1 MTERPSPPMVRRLA
15 HVIRRL
21 GLASRRRVLGLV
33 GSLTLVALLVSILS
47 VWHGVAELLDPSVPL
62 LFLVPVLLAS
72 AISGPVAG
80 AVVAWAAVLL
90 WDWYIT
96 PPLYRL
102 DPFDDP
108 RDGLA
113 LLAFL
118 AVAVLVGQLNDAARR
133 REETLRG
140 SESRWRT
147 LLAAAPIG
155 TVMVDAQGRILRVGA
170 QGRHAAVNDAYCALT
185 GYTSEELAGMEIYGL
200 LPPEQREA
208 FRHEFRRMAENV
220 RKQWEMTV
228 ITRDGERRTV
238 LANGVTVGGPEGQ
251 PERLIFVV
259 DITDRKRAEEALR
272 WANADLS
279 RANAELEQATQ
290 AKSAYLATLSHEI
303 RTPMNGVIGLT
314 SLLQDTSLTPQQR
327 EYVDAIQAS
336 GEALVTLINDILDLS
351 KIEAGQLTLEQ
362 RPLDLRRLVRE
373 VVGLF
378 AAQARERGLDLRA
391 QIDAAVP
398 EELVGDAL
406 RLRQVLANLVGNA
419 IKFTNRGAVKVR
431 VAMIA
436 QDEGGVLLRIAV
448 CDTGIGIAPEARAR
462 LFEPFAQAD
471 PATARRYGGTGLG
484 LAICK
489 QLVELMGGRI
499 DVESAV
505 GQGSTFWFTL
515 RLPRQVAAAERPPAA
530 PQIGPG
536 SRTAE
541 GAERGRVL
549 VAEDNAINRLV
560 AVGLLQSLGYAVETA
575 EDGRQAV
582 EAVRQGHFDLV
593 LMDAH
598 MPELDGFAATAAI
611 REQERAAGRG
621 RHTPIVALT
630 ADAQPQDVEKSLA
643 AGMDDHLTKPVTRER
658 LAAVLERWL
667 PTGAASA

>member
-1 MTERPSPPMVRRLA
+1 M
-15 HVIRRL
+15 
-21 GLASRRRVLGLV
+21 
-33 GSLTLVALLVSILS
+33 
-47 VWHGVAELLDPSVPL
+47 
-62 LFLVPVLLAS
+62 
-72 AISGPVAG
+72 
-80 AVVAWAAVLL
+80 
-90 WDWYIT
+90 
-96 PPLYRL
+96 
-102 DPFDDP
+102 
-108 RDGLA
+108 
-113 LLAFL
+113 
-118 AVAVLVGQLNDAARR
+118 
-133 REETLRG
+133 
-140 SESRWRT
+140 
-147 LLAAAPIG
+147 
-155 TVMVDAQGRILRVGA
+155 
-170 QGRHAAVNDAYCALT
+170 
-185 GYTSEELAGMEIYGL
+185 
-200 LPPEQREA
+200 
-208 FRHEFRRMAENV
+208 
-220 RKQWEMTV
+220 
-228 ITRDGERRTV
+228 
-238 LANGVTVGGPEGQ
+238 
-251 PERLIFVV
+251 
-259 DITDRKRAEEALR
+259 
-272 WANADLS
+272 
-279 RANAELEQATQ
+279 
-290 AKSAYLATLSHEI
+290 
-303 RTPMNGVIGLT
+303 
-314 SLLQDTSLTPQQR
+314 
-327 EYVDAIQAS
+327 
-336 GEALVTLINDILDLS
+336 
-351 KIEAGQLTLEQ
+351 
-362 RPLDLRRLVRE
+362 RE

-391 QIDAAVP
+391 QIDAAVR